1 MGQVQKEQS
10 HETSNATGFSQM
22 NVRLQSIESQ
32 LERLERKMDT
42 HQEYIQELWLN
53 QAPVPD
59 ISCPGPQTPVVRL
72 QDHDLNDD
80 DLFGAP
86 DPTEGSQS
94 QADDL
99 ESRSLRTKDL
109 HHLKLPNLPDSASH
123 FRSWKNAVRT
133 VLLSFDH
140 SQEGHLTPWLNQAF
154 QLRGQEA
161 ERLKL
166 SSDSFPRMDR
176 VLASV
181 LCRQEVLKTSF
192 GLRIQSYVES
202 CESEGIQVRGRF
214 IINLISKEFDT
225 SVASGAITSSLE
237 LFQLPIPQD
246 SAAALKQ
253 WRDKA
258 VYILSQLSAA
268 QRPGEELMSQ
278 WIYTTLK
285 KHPLMRRVMDR
296 YLDSP
301 LGSSERSFATMWDG
315 VERALLEAQHDANAQ
330 SIRDDL
336 KRGPMV
342 GKKPAL
348 PGHKGDGKSKD
359 SPKHAKQDGK
369 DKPSG
374 KGQGSGNRASTSP
387 DKRKKAS
394 TSAKE
399 QGKGKAAKVP
409 TAEEK
414 AKSPCIYH
422 VKGRCMRGDSCPYD
436 HTSSAPQ
443 PKAKASSS
451 GPGLVAKAAAVAIVA
466 TPSAAT
472 AVPSTSTMCLDV
484 VGDTGAGEN
493 LASIEALRRQGLDV
507 GSFITQASHPVRFLT
522 GGGQRTGESTLGFWS
537 DEFQRL
543 SNFYLLPQC
552 PVALSIGQLVE
563 TDGYSFVWHPNK
575 LPMLIPPS
583 TSFDYQLDGPV
594 ICADRIEHHVPMF
607 RLTVECTYGLPASSS
622 DVPFG
627 GGDGDEAS
635 GDAVEF
641 VADPLPEPISDLDS
655 PDIDA
660 IILGDDPVP
669 GAGRP
674 KEDPASGAG
683 KEIGEEGPDRRE
695 IKWEEEVVTG
705 IPSNHLMTHLPKSRD
720 CDTCKRAKLY
730 EFQHRRSEN
739 QSQNLK
745 DIRLLEA
752 PTFFLEKVAVDH
764 MIVRDEI
771 GYHGETC
778 AFVMVDVFSGFTSMA
793 PCQHKSAE
801 EVELSLRRFC
811 GKKKPGI
818 VQVSSDRAPE
828 IKKALFDLG
837 FASEPSAPYQKIKNA
852 LAESTIRTIKGMA
865 SSILTHA
872 GLDLQ
877 YWPLALKYL
886 EWAYNVTAPAKEV
899 DEDGEAEAL
908 TKYAKAMR
916 YSIECFMIPFGA
928 LVWYKVPN
936 PYSFGPKGEPA
947 LFLGAE
953 LTDGMLFKGNYR
965 VWPLEHFQQGV
976 LKEFVTSTIAIPN
989 EVWQFPASGPTETPE
1004 LDGRAE
1010 EELDQ
1015 FSYEK
1020 PPRVNLNK
1028 RSSRM
1033 R

>member
-1 MGQVQKEQS
+1 M
-10 HETSNATGFSQM
+10 
-22 NVRLQSIESQ
+22 
-32 LERLERKMDT
+32 
-42 HQEYIQELWLN
+42 
-53 QAPVPD
+53 
-59 ISCPGPQTPVVRL
+59 
-72 QDHDLNDD
+72 
-80 DLFGAP
+80 
-86 DPTEGSQS
+86 
-94 QADDL
+94 
-99 ESRSLRTKDL
+99 
-109 HHLKLPNLPDSASH
+109 
-123 FRSWKNAVRT
+123 
-133 VLLSFDH
+133 
-140 SQEGHLTPWLNQAF
+140 TPWLNQAF
-154 QLRGQEA
+154 QLQGQEA

-166 SSDSFPRMDR
+166 SSDFFPRMDR

-202 CESEGIQVRGRF
+202 CESEGIEVRGRF

-225 SVASGAITSSLE
+225 SVASGAITTSLE

-622 DVPFG
+622 DVPLG
-627 GGDGDEAS
+627 G
-635 GDAVEF
+635 
-641 VADPLPEPISDLDS
+641 
-655 PDIDA
+655 
-660 IILGDDPVP
+660 
-669 GAGRP
+669 
-674 KEDPASGAG
+674 
-683 KEIGEEGPDRRE
+683 
-695 IKWEEEVVTG
+695 
-705 IPSNHLMTHLPKSRD
+705 
-720 CDTCKRAKLY
+720 
-730 EFQHRRSEN
+730 
-739 QSQNLK
+739 
-745 DIRLLEA
+745 
-752 PTFFLEKVAVDH
+752 
-764 MIVRDEI
+764 
-771 GYHGETC
+771 
-778 AFVMVDVFSGFTSMA
+778 VMVMK
-793 PCQHKSAE
+793 Q
-801 EVELSLRRFC
+801 VEMRLS
-811 GKKKPGI
+811 
-818 VQVSSDRAPE
+818 S
-828 IKKALFDLG
+828 
-837 FASEPSAPYQKIKNA
+837 
-852 LAESTIRTIKGMA
+852 
-865 SSILTHA
+865 
-872 GLDLQ
+872 LQ
-877 YWPLALKYL
+877 
-886 EWAYNVTAPAKEV
+886 
-899 DEDGEAEAL
+899 
-908 TKYAKAMR
+908 
-916 YSIECFMIPFGA
+916 IPF
-928 LVWYKVPN
+928 LN
-936 PYSFGPKGEPA
+936 PSQ
-947 LFLGAE
+947 
-953 LTDGMLFKGNYR
+953 T
-965 VWPLEHFQQGV
+965 
-976 LKEFVTSTIAIPN
+976 
-989 EVWQFPASGPTETPE
+989 
-1004 LDGRAE
+1004 
-1010 EELDQ
+1010 
-1015 FSYEK
+1015 
-1020 PPRVNLNK
+1020 
-1028 RSSRM
+1028 
-1033 R
+1033 

>member
-1 MGQVQKEQS
+1 MEGEGSSSTSFQLTSGSSGPIGLPSVVAGRDSSSESSSAPRKQRPGPYPPRPVRGCSPLPGEHSAHSAGMRDQQVVGSPSSGGSMPSLIDMSQHSGDVGMEPGDGMNQLRGDQTLNYDQRSVNFDQRSVSVEHHTHGVNQELLTNMTVAAASAELRAQATQEVAGLREAAISAASDLRAEAVQAVASARVETTQRLQHLLELSQRENQLLREQFQAHLGQVQKEQS
-10 HETSNATGFSQM
+10 HETSYATGFSQM

-253 WRDKA
+253 RDKA

-627 GGDGDEAS
+627 G
-635 GDAVEF
+635 
-641 VADPLPEPISDLDS
+641 
-655 PDIDA
+655 
-660 IILGDDPVP
+660 
-669 GAGRP
+669 
-674 KEDPASGAG
+674 
-683 KEIGEEGPDRRE
+683 
-695 IKWEEEVVTG
+695 
-705 IPSNHLMTHLPKSRD
+705 
-720 CDTCKRAKLY
+720 
-730 EFQHRRSEN
+730 
-739 QSQNLK
+739 
-745 DIRLLEA
+745 
-752 PTFFLEKVAVDH
+752 
-764 MIVRDEI
+764 
-771 GYHGETC
+771 
-778 AFVMVDVFSGFTSMA
+778 VMVMK
-793 PCQHKSAE
+793 Q
-801 EVELSLRRFC
+801 VEMRLS
-811 GKKKPGI
+811 
-818 VQVSSDRAPE
+818 S
-828 IKKALFDLG
+828 
-837 FASEPSAPYQKIKNA
+837 
-852 LAESTIRTIKGMA
+852 
-865 SSILTHA
+865 
-872 GLDLQ
+872 LQ
-877 YWPLALKYL
+877 
-886 EWAYNVTAPAKEV
+886 
-899 DEDGEAEAL
+899 
-908 TKYAKAMR
+908 
-916 YSIECFMIPFGA
+916 IPF
-928 LVWYKVPN
+928 LN
-936 PYSFGPKGEPA
+936 PSQ
-947 LFLGAE
+947 
-953 LTDGMLFKGNYR
+953 T
-965 VWPLEHFQQGV
+965 
-976 LKEFVTSTIAIPN
+976 
-989 EVWQFPASGPTETPE
+989 
-1004 LDGRAE
+1004 
-1010 EELDQ
+1010 
-1015 FSYEK
+1015 
-1020 PPRVNLNK
+1020 
-1028 RSSRM
+1028 
-1033 R
+1033 